1 MRLARRLHDRQDR
14 ARAFFAGAAG
24 RWDRLSELY
33 GDDFARCAMLALL
46 PGDCIVADLGCGT
59 GQVAAEL
66 AGYVGRVI
74 AVDNSPAMLR
84 AARKRIGRLANVE
97 IRRGDLAALPI
108 EQDLCDAAL
117 LILALTYVADP
128 PAVLSEARRIL
139 KTSGKL
145 VVVDLLP
152 HDREDFQRRMGQQSR
167 GFSVEQLATMLAEAG
182 FDSIAVRPVQP
193 ATNAKGPA
201 LFMAAGGR
209 S

>member
-1 MRLARRLHDRQDR
+1 
-14 ARAFFAGAAG
+14 
-24 RWDRLSELY
+24 
-33 GDDFARCAMLALL
+33 MLALL

-201 LFMAAGGR
+201 LFMAAGGQ